1 MSGGQAALADSII
14 GGAGL
19 SATPHE
25 DAGAAA
31 VWIECL
37 HGGWIVEGPP
47 EVVAPQIHQEA
58 ALALSPRPD
67 GTVWLF
73 TPAHPGGRPSTVA
86 AAERVV
92 ALVHRSRSPRQRSE
106 ILVSTLPADGRPGHL
121 GVLNNGMFAGRW
133 LFGVAPHSPRWPA
146 EVQEVQADASADALL
161 RSLGW
166 DFASR
171 VRVNQPKLL
180 HDNETGAEMV
190 VLAVAEGEHRDGPH
204 ADRVAASAL
213 SLAPGREPPALA
225 AVAGGRVWRVF
236 KPGDPRQC
244 SVYVD
249 TQAAGASYV
258 HAILSPSGLAS
269 PEFAEWADRDSRRYA
284 SDLSSSLR
292 RRIHGTAMP
301 KLSEAAAHDMRRLD
315 PGASL
320 DTAFQAAVRILFRLL
335 LIAWAEDEGILPYD
349 RNDSYRRKSLTQQ
362 ALRLANDPKLGAANG
377 RGYSM
382 FEDLKALWAV
392 FDGGS
397 AEMGVPAYNGGL
409 FDNNTP
415 IGQQIA
421 RLRLADSTVASVL
434 RTLLTTDTDDDE
446 PPGMADFSGMSV
458 REFGTIYEELL
469 EYRLSEAPQDL
480 TADLTPADDAPGG
493 DIEIAYLAGAPYLH
507 DKSGQR
513 KSTGSYFT
521 KPFAVDHLL
530 AEALHPALEEH
541 LQRVADVL
549 ETEGDAAA
557 SEALWDFAVLDPA
570 SGSGHFLVAACDII
584 AEQFSKFQDNN
595 SLQGVADA
603 LDRMRSAARTALEGR
618 DPSAEAM
625 ITDRALLGRL
635 AARKCLYA
643 VDISE
648 MATELCKVAMWVR
661 TFVPGL
667 PMYSLDHQIVSGN
680 ILLGVP
686 SVDEA
691 VDLLDPPKHRE
702 PGQGS
707 LAAVAIRASLDRANT
722 YETIAR
728 RLDETDHDEIKAASA
743 ARSDAGRALESAR
756 YLFDAALALR
766 LGFLG
771 TDRKGRIA
779 ETTDAESIVT
789 MMRLQDE
796 TSGSAYAALRELD
809 PHGRRPTHLP
819 LMFPE
824 VYRPDRPAGPGF
836 DCVVGNPPWEKV
848 IVDREAW
855 WGLHIPGVRSDPVAR
870 RRARIDAHE
879 SSNPDLAEE
888 FEADKQQAE
897 RLKKALR
904 RAFPDLGS
912 GHTDLYKAFCWANVA
927 AVRAGGT
934 VGMVLP
940 RSAMSDAGMAKWRR
954 RLFMNAGGGRDS
966 SRSVPGDDH
975 QPQGLG
981 LRRGPQLLHGGP
993 RRVAVSVLTC
1003 LNTRQWAF
1011 DGVDGRYT
1019 ITLVTVRNPRHD
1031 PRGHL

>member
-1 MSGGQAALADSII
+1 MPAMPGTDPSGDTATEVFGLPGRAEALGGVIA
-14 GGAGL
+14 GAGL
-19 SATPHE
+19 SATRHE
-25 DAGAAA
+25 DAGATTAW
-31 VWIECL
+31 VECS
-37 HGGWIVEGPP
+37 HGGWIVEGPS
-47 EVVAPQIHQEA
+47 EVVASQIHNDA
-58 ALALSPRPD
+58 VLALSPRPE

-73 TPAHPGGRPSTVA
+73 TSAHPGGRPSTVA
-86 AAERVV
+86 AAERVI

-106 ILVSTLPADGRPGHL
+106 ILVSTLPSDGRPGHL
-121 GVLNNGMFAGRW
+121 GVLNDGMFAGRW
-133 LFGVAPHSPRWPA
+133 LFGVAPHSPRWPGEA
-146 EVQEVQADASADALL
+146 PKARGEAAVDSLL

-166 DFASR
+166 DFAGPIG
-171 VRVNQPKLL
+171 VNQPKHLY
-180 HDNETGAEMV
+180 HSESGAEMV

-204 ADRVAASAL
+204 ADRVAASAV
-213 SLAPGREPPALA
+213 SLTTGRERSALA
-225 AVAGGRVWRVF
+225 AVAAGRIWRVF
-236 KPGDPRQC
+236 KPEDARQC

-249 TQAAGASYV
+249 TQAAAASYV
-258 HAILSPSGLAS
+258 YAILSPGGLAS

-292 RRIHGTAMP
+292 KRIHGTAMP
-301 KLSEAAAHDMRRLD
+301 KLSEAAARDMRRLD
-315 PGASL
+315 PDASL

-377 RGYSM
+377 RGYSI

-409 FDNNTP
+409 FDNNTA

-421 RLRLADSTVASVL
+421 RLRLTDSTVASVL
-434 RTLLTTDTDDDE
+434 RTLLTTDADDDE

-493 DIEIAYLAGAPYLH
+493 EAKIAYLAGDPYLH

-541 LQRVADVL
+541 LQRVANVL
-549 ETEGDAAA
+549 TTEGDAAA

-570 SGSGHFLVAACDII
+570 SGSGHFLVAACDMI

-595 SLQGVADA
+595 SLAGVADA

-618 DPSAEAM
+618 DPAAEAM
-625 ITDRALLGRL
+625 ITDRDLLARL

-691 VDLLDPPKHRE
+691 VDLLDPPKHRK

-707 LAAVAIRASLDRANT
+707 LAAEAIRVPLDRANA

-728 RLDETDHDEIKAASA
+728 RLDESDHDEIEAASA

-766 LGFLG
+766 LGFLL
-771 TDRKGRIA
+771 TDRKGRIP
-779 ETTDAESIVT
+779 ETTDAESIVA
-789 MMRLQDE
+789 MVRLQDE

-888 FEADKQQAE
+888 FEADKQRAE

-912 GHTDLYKAFCWANVA
+912 GHTDLYKAFCWANIA

-954 RLFMNAGGGRDS
+954 RLFKNAGGG
-966 SRSVPGDDH
+966 
-975 QPQGLG
+975 
-981 LRRGPQLLHGGP
+981 
-993 RRVAVSVLTC
+993 A
-1003 LNTRQWAF
+1003 
-1011 DGVDGRYT
+1011 
-1019 ITLVTVRNPRHD
+1019 
-1031 PRGHL
+1031 